1 MPPPP
6 PSFPSNGAVQ
16 SPGGTHLNR
25 PPVTLPSLSFPDDL
39 RRLLAAAIARRHYTV
54 VICGQKNKTPDVE
67 DQMDTRITC
76 NHLRGEGERNP
87 LTCLAGALRR
97 LRFKISLCCAH
108 SAERQVMMLECSRR
122 RDQRC

>member
-1 MPPPP
+1 MPPPPHPPP

-25 PPVTLPSLSFPDDL
+25 PPVTLPSLSFPDHL

-54 VICGQKNKTPDVE
+54 VTPDAE
-67 DQMDTRITC
+67 DEMDTRITC
-76 NHLRGEGERNP
+76 NHLRGEGARNP
-87 LTCLAGALRR
+87 LACLAGALRR
-97 LRFKISLCCAH
+97 LRFKISLRCAH
-108 SAERQVMMLECSRR
+108 SAERQIMMLECSRR